1 MADNS
6 LCLGLAARL
15 VHGRMDSLG
24 IGALGRCNVFGGSDG
39 FSDRLGRLFPD
50 GLGDTTWS
58 GLGWLGFTVSVI
70 VTPSSLIDGFG
81 EW

>member
-6 LCLGLAARL
+6 LRLGLAAGL
-15 VHGRMDSLG
+15 VHGRLDSLG
-24 IGALGRCNVFGGSDG
+24 IGALCRCNVFGGSNG

-50 GLGDTTWS
+50 GLGYATRS
-58 GLGWLGFTVSVI
+58 SLGWLGFTVSVI
-70 VTPSSLIDGFG
+70 VSPSSLIDGFG